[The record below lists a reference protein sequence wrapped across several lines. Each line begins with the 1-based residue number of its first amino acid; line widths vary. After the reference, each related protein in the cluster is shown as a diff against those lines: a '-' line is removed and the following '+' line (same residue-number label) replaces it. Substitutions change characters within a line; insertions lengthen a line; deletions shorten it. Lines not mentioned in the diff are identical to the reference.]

1 VHSLSAWMSPM
12 STSKTL
18 KGIQETGHVPPI

>member
-12 STSKTL
+12 STSKNL